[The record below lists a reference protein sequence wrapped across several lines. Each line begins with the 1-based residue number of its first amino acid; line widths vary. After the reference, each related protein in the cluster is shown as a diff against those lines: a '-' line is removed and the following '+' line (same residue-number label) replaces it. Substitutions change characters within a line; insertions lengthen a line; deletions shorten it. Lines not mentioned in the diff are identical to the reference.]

1 MDEAKKNLADTVKW
15 STGRFAAL
23 DAVLETNQ
31 AKSAGDR
38 AKLKAEVDA
47 QKADAK
53 LKLQNAVDAQAR
65 ARISFGEET
74 HQDID
79 ATNKNIDAAAEQM
92 EKNAQKVQADIKSDT
107 ATILGKIAA
116 ADQMEK
122 NAQKVQADIKS
133 DTATIFGKIAA

>member
-1 MDEAKKNLADTVKW
+1 M
-15 STGRFAAL
+15 G
-23 DAVLETNQ
+23 LETNK

-53 LKLQNAVDAQAR
+53 LKFQNAVDAQAR
-65 ARISFGEET
+65 ARISFEEET

-79 ATNKNIDAAAEQM
+79 ATNKNIDVAAEQM
-92 EKNAQKVQADIKSDT
+92 EKNAKKVEADIKSDT

-116 ADQMEK
+116 AK
-122 NAQKVQADIKS
+122 KAAQ
-133 DTATIFGKIAA
+133 T